1 MPLGPQQS
9 AREFFRQYWLEVS
22 IAASFVA
29 AMLAIAAAT
38 GLPVQTPSSSSAMAI
53 GMHYLYPFVA
63 VALFFSLASLFGTK
77 RHLAV
82 VVVAL
87 VAYAVVLWAHF
98 NVKLWS
104 HYLNPT
110 SFDSFYWMT
119 DQSIRWLID
128 LCIEATEWLVSLHPS
143 MERFYVV
150 SFVLLFVLS
159 FTVHAVNCPKEF
171 REVFVAA
178 LLLQGLGG
186 FAYSLFPAVGPFI
199 YETGPVDHITQSQL
213 GMYAAY
219 EQMREIGIPWFEA
232 NGQLYFV
239 AGLGAMPSLHSA
251 STYLFTV
258 FIWKYDRR
266 LFVVYGPVFVLILI
280 MAIGT
285 RWHYAIDLP
294 VGIALAQFCIWAS
307 PRLIGWSEKLEGRA
321 IALLP
326 VKTRANNVGRSA
338 AL

>member
-1 MPLGPQQS
+1 MRFEFKRS
-9 AREFFRQYWLEVS
+9 AKMFKRQFWLE
-22 IAASFVA
+22 IAIAFSFVG

-38 GLPVQTPSSSSAMAI
+38 GLPVHTPSASSAMAI

-87 VAYAVVLWAHF
+87 AAYAIVLWAHF

-104 HYLNPT
+104 HYLNPN
-110 SFDSFYWMT
+110 SFDAFYWMT
-119 DQSIRWLID
+119 DQWIRPLID
-128 LCIEATEWLVSLHPS
+128 LCIEATGWLVSLHPL
-143 MERFYVV
+143 MDRFYVL
-150 SFVLLFVLS
+150 SFVLLFVIS
-159 FTVHAVNCPKEF
+159 FTVHAINCPREF
-171 REVFVAA
+171 REVFIAA

-219 EQMREIGIPWFEA
+219 QQMMAGGIPWFEA
-232 NGQLYFV
+232 NGQRYFV

-251 STYLFTV
+251 STYLFAF
-258 FIWKYDRR
+258 FIWKYDRK
-266 LFVVYGPVFVLILI
+266 LIVVYGPILVLILI

-307 PRLIGWSEKLEGRA
+307 PRLIGWSERFG
-321 IALLP
+321 
-326 VKTRANNVGRSA
+326 GRSA
-338 AL
+338 IVSGPEAALAIDDVR

>member
-1 MPLGPQQS
+1 MAKRIRVLGKQLRAQ
-9 AREFFRQYWLEVS
+9 FWLEIA
-22 IAASFVA
+22 IAAVFVG
-29 AMLAIAAAT
+29 AMLAVSFAT
-38 GLPVQTPSSSSAMAI
+38 GLPVHTPSSSSAMAI

-87 VAYAVVLWAHF
+87 AAYAIVLWAHF

-104 HYLNPT
+104 HYLNSN
-110 SFDSFYWMT
+110 SFDAFYWMT
-119 DQSIRWLID
+119 DQWIRPLID
-128 LCIEATEWLVSLHPS
+128 LCIEATGWLVSLHPL
-143 MERFYVV
+143 MDRFYVL
-150 SFVLLFVLS
+150 SFVLLFVIS
-159 FTVHAVNCPKEF
+159 FTVHAINCPREF
-171 REVFVAA
+171 REVFIAA

-213 GMYAAY
+213 GMYAGYQEMMAG
-219 EQMREIGIPWFEA
+219 GIPWFEA

-251 STYLFTV
+251 STFLFTAYM
-258 FIWKYDRR
+258 WKYDRK
-266 LFVVYGPVFVLILI
+266 LFVIYAPILALILI

-294 VGIALAQFCIWAS
+294 VGIALALVCMWAS
-307 PRLIGWSEKLEGRA
+307 PRLLSWSERLTDNGLSAPSPEGVMAVDDAR
-321 IALLP
+321 
-326 VKTRANNVGRSA
+326 
-338 AL
+338 

>member
-1 MPLGPQQS
+1 MRLALQQS
-9 AREFFRQYWLEVS
+9 AKDLFSRFWLEMVV
-22 IAASFVA
+22 AAAFVA
-29 AMLAIAAAT
+29 CMLTISFAT
-38 GLPVQTPSSSSAMAI
+38 GLPVQVPNSQSAMAV

-77 RHLAV
+77 RHLAF

-87 VAYAVVLWAHF
+87 VAYAVVLWVHF

-104 HYLNPT
+104 HYLNPN
-110 SFDSFYWMT
+110 SFDEFYWVT
-119 DQSIRWLID
+119 DQWVRPLID
-128 LCIEATEWLVSLHPS
+128 ASIDFTTWFVSLHPT
-143 MERFYVV
+143 MERFYVL
-150 SFVLLFVLS
+150 SFVLLFVIS
-159 FTVHAVNCPKEF
+159 FTVHAINCPRQF

-199 YETGPVDHITQSQL
+199 YETGAVEHITQSQL

-219 EQMREIGIPWFEA
+219 EQLTVQGIPWLEQY
-232 NGQLYFV
+232 GQFYFV
-239 AGLGAMPSLHSA
+239 AALGAMPSLHSA
-251 STYLFTV
+251 STYLFTY
-258 FIWKYDRR
+258 FIWKYDRK
-266 LFVVYGPVFVLILI
+266 LLVVYAPVLILILI

-307 PRLIGWSEKLEGRA
+307 PRLIGWSERFGGVRVAPQDAATLESD
-321 IALLP
+321 
-326 VKTRANNVGRSA
+326 VS
-338 AL
+338 